1 MNKPTLTPALL
12 RVILSI
18 TLVLLF
24 LIGIGIFLL
33 GYKRLGVVN
42 TDAQAVAAKARDS
55 QSSINRLM
63 TTKKMLQDNSAT
75 IDRANQLVS
84 QSRSYVYQDQIISDI
99 NKYATESGIS
109 ITDISFTDS
118 KTTAVGGSSAGATT
132 GGSAST
138 AASTGATA
146 AAPMAGAG
154 ATPAGIKSMT
164 AQVSIANPTSYS
176 SMLTFIHL
184 IEQSL
189 FRMQVSKISLSRG
202 EAAGGDQI
210 SSNALTI
217 EVFVR

>member
-138 AASTGATA
+138 AT
-146 AAPMAGAG
+146 APMAGAG

>member
-138 AASTGATA
+138 AA
-146 AAPMAGAG
+146 APMAGAG